1 MSILN
6 DLSKDMV
13 IFISGTPCTGKT
25 TVASELNDYL
35 SNNGFNSKFIKIN
48 DFALEN
54 NLVLGEDPD
63 KFYKV
68 IDIDK
73 LNDCLNKEI
82 KTFLGNRN
90 QNDDIII
97 KQNDDININQSN
109 DINIDIN
116 QNNMNINQNKIS
128 ILIVEGHL
136 SHLCE
141 GADKMIVL
149 RLNPS
154 ILRGRLEER
163 NYTESKIQENL
174 EAEALAVCSAEAYDI
189 YGEKTNEIDVSDK
202 SIEEIRDLILSIVS
216 DNSVCPIGSIDF
228 MEWFLN

>member
-6 DLSKDMV
+6 DLSKDTV

-25 TVASELNDYL
+25 TVASDLNDYL
-35 SNNGFNSKFIKIN
+35 ALNGFHSRLIKVN
-48 DFALEN
+48 DFAIEN
-54 NLVLGEDPD
+54 GLVLGEDSD

-68 IDIDK
+68 IDIDG
-73 LNDCLNKEI
+73 LNECLNEEI
-82 KTFLGNRN
+82 SQIGN
-90 QNDDIII
+90 
-97 KQNDDININQSN
+97 
-109 DINIDIN
+109 
-116 QNNMNINQNKIS
+116 S

-154 ILRGRLEER
+154 ILKDRLEER
-163 NYTESKIQENL
+163 NYSESKIQENL

-189 YGEKTNEIDVSDK
+189 YGEKTNEIDASDK
-202 SIEEIRDLILSIVS
+202 SVEEIRDLVIAIAS
-216 DNSVCPIGSIDF
+216 DNLECPVGSIDF
-228 MEWFLN
+228 MEWLLE